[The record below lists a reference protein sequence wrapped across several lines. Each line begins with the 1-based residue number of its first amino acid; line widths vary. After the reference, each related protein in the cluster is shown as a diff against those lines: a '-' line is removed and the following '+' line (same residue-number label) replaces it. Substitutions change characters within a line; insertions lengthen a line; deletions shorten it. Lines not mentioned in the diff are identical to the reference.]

1 MASAIGGIESKGTSA
16 PFPAA
21 AAPST
26 SRLSVEHFK
35 HLAVRLDPDETN
47 DGVRNRRHRKQRNVH
62 ALPDHGRP
70 IHAA

>member
-1 MASAIGGIESKGTSA
+1 MASAIGDSNAERR
-16 PFPAA
+16 PRL
-21 AAPST
+21 
-26 SRLSVEHFK
+26 SRPPPLHPHRVSVEHLK